1 MCSEGSVHNFADK
14 MKLLG
19 LVLIIPPSTSGV
31 EHGFS
36 IMNLFV
42 SPLCKS
48 LSENNIDRLMHICLD
63 GPEFLSKEQLE
74 KIRHIH
80 RQCSTQYFSVM
91 FFVVI
96 FYRYVFLSHVP

>member
-74 KIRHIH
+74 KIIDIYIDSAPHKI
-80 RQCSTQYFSVM
+80 S
-91 FFVVI
+91 
-96 FYRYVFLSHVP
+96 L